1 MTQSEIR
8 MLLGLGYWNVCCRKL
23 GVLTYLVHILAS
35 GEETGLVA
43 AAVWALLQ
51 LAAEDP
57 ANQKVGVS

>member
-1 MTQSEIR
+1 MCR
-8 MLLGLGYWNVCCRKL
+8 RKL

-43 AAVWALLQ
+43 AALWALLQ

-57 ANQKVGVS
+57 TNQKVGVSPC